1 MIFVAILESTLI
13 RPYLWR
19 VTVDGTKAA
28 NKRPRGRMVL
38 RAEEA
43 ASKGP
48 PLPRK
53 LKTVITYELI
63 TIRFGGMAA
72 RNSPIGRKAASALR
86 KSLKLSLALK

>member
-1 MIFVAILESTLI
+1 M
-13 RPYLWR
+13 
-19 VTVDGTKAA
+19 DGTKAA

-38 RAEEA
+38 MAEEA

-53 LKTVITYELI
+53 LKITITYELI

-72 RNSPIGRKAASALR
+72 RNSPIGRKAASAFR
-86 KSLKLSLALK
+86 KSLKLSLPLKLSEFECL

>member
-1 MIFVAILESTLI
+1 MV
-13 RPYLWR
+13 R
-19 VTVDGTKAA
+19 VTVEGTRAA

-43 ASKGP
+43 ASKG
-48 PLPRK
+48 LPRK
-53 LKTVITYELI
+53 LKIMITYELI

>member
-1 MIFVAILESTLI
+1 MV
-13 RPYLWR
+13 R
-19 VTVDGTKAA
+19 VTVEGTRAA

-43 ASKGP
+43 ASRG
-48 PLPRK
+48 LPRK
-53 LKTVITYELI
+53 LKITITYELI

>member
-1 MIFVAILESTLI
+1 MV
-13 RPYLWR
+13 R
-19 VTVDGTKAA
+19 VTVEGTRAA

-43 ASKGP
+43 ASKG
-48 PLPRK
+48 LPRK
-53 LKTVITYELI
+53 LKITITYELI

>member
-1 MIFVAILESTLI
+1 M
-13 RPYLWR
+13 R
-19 VTVDGTKAA
+19 VTVEGTRAA

-43 ASKGP
+43 ASKG
-48 PLPRK
+48 LPRK
-53 LKTVITYELI
+53 LKIKITYELI

-86 KSLKLSLALK
+86 KSLKFSLALK

>member
-1 MIFVAILESTLI
+1 MV
-13 RPYLWR
+13 R
-19 VTVDGTKAA
+19 VTVDGTRAA

-43 ASKGP
+43 ASKG
-48 PLPRK
+48 LPRK
-53 LKTVITYELI
+53 LKRTITYELI

-86 KSLKLSLALK
+86 KSLKLSLALKLSEFE

>member
-1 MIFVAILESTLI
+1 M
-13 RPYLWR
+13 R
-19 VTVDGTKAA
+19 VTVEGTRAA

-43 ASKGP
+43 ASKG
-48 PLPRK
+48 LPRK
-53 LKTVITYELI
+53 LEIMITYELI